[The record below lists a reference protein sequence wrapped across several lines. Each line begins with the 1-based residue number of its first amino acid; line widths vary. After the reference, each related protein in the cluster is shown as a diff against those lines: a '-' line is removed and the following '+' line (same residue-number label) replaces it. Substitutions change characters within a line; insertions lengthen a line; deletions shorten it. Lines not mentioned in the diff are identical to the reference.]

1 MKRNHI
7 KIIGEGTQVM
17 MFGHGFGCS
26 QEMWQYIVPAFE
38 KDYRIILFDYVGSGN
53 SDVHFYTSERYSSLQ
68 GYAQDVLNIVEELQ
82 LEQVIFVGH
91 SVSGMIGMLAAI
103 AQPQR
108 FSKLI
113 MVGPSPCYINDGD
126 YQGGFEKSDI
136 DELLM
141 MMEMN
146 FTGWASYLAPVAMH
160 EENKH
165 HAAALEESFVS
176 TDPRI
181 AREFAEVTFFA
192 DYRHRLHE
200 LQTPTLLLQ
209 CAEDSIV
216 PLSVGTYLHEHIKN
230 SELQVM
236 EAKGHY
242 PHLSHPAETIE
253 KIKAYIKNQR

>member
-1 MKRNHI
+1 MSVMERNNV
-7 KIIGEGTQVM
+7 KIVGEGTQVI

-38 KDYRIILFDYVGSGN
+38 KDYRIILFDYIGSGH
-53 SDVHFYTSERYSSLQ
+53 SDAHFYTSERYSSLQ
-68 GYAQDVLNIVEELQ
+68 GYAQDVLDIVEELQ
-82 LEQVIFVGH
+82 LEELIFVGH
-91 SVSGMIGMLAAI
+91 SISGMIGMLAAI
-103 AQPQR
+103 AKPQQ

-113 MVGPSPCYINDGD
+113 MVGPSPCYINEGD

-136 DELLM
+136 EELLT

-165 HAAALEESFVS
+165 HAATLEDSFVS
-176 TDPRI
+176 TNPRI

-216 PLSVGTYLHEHIKN
+216 PLNVGVYLQEHIKN

-242 PHLSHPAETIE
+242 PHMSHPIETIE
-253 KIKAYIKNQR
+253 KIKAYI

>member
-1 MKRNHI
+1 MSVMERNNV
-7 KIIGEGTQVM
+7 KIVGEGTEVI

-26 QEMWQYIVPAFE
+26 QEMWQYIVPAFA
-38 KDYRIILFDYVGSGN
+38 KDYRIILFDYVGSGH
-53 SDVHFYTSERYSSLQ
+53 SDQQFYTSERYNSLQ
-68 GYAQDVLNIVEELQ
+68 GYAQDVLDIVEELQ
-82 LEQVIFVGH
+82 LEQVNFVGH

-103 AQPQR
+103 EQPQR

-113 MVGPSPCYINDGD
+113 MVGPSPCYINDGE
-126 YQGGFEKSDI
+126 YEGGFEKRDI
-136 DELLM
+136 EELLT

-165 HAAALEESFVS
+165 HISDLEASFVS
-176 TDPRI
+176 TNPRI

-200 LQTPTLLLQ
+200 LKTPTLLLQ

-216 PLSVGTYLHEHIKN
+216 PLNVGEYLHKHIKN

-236 EAKGHY
+236 EEKGHY

-253 KIKAYIKNQR
+253 KIKAYI

>member
-1 MKRNHI
+1 MSVMKRNNI
-7 KIIGEGTQVM
+7 KIMGEGTQVI

-38 KDYRIILFDYVGSGN
+38 RDYRIILFDYVGSGH
-53 SDVHFYTSERYSSLQ
+53 SDANFYTSERYSSLQ
-68 GYAQDVLNIVEELQ
+68 GYAQDVLEIVEELQ

-113 MVGPSPCYINDGD
+113 MVGPSPCYINEGD

-136 DELLM
+136 DELLT

-146 FTGWASYLAPVAMH
+146 FTGWASYLAPIAMH

-165 HAAALEESFVS
+165 QAAALEESFVS
-176 TDPRI
+176 TNPRI
-181 AREFAEVTFFA
+181 AREFAEATFFA

-216 PLSVGTYLHEHIKN
+216 PLNVGVYLQEHIKN

-242 PHLSHPAETIE
+242 PHLSHPTETIV
-253 KIKAYIKNQR
+253 KIKAYI

>member
-1 MKRNHI
+1 MSLMAHNNV
-7 KIIGEGTQVM
+7 KIVGEGTQVI

-38 KDYRIILFDYVGSGN
+38 KDYRIILFDYVGSGH
-53 SDVHFYTSERYSSLQ
+53 SDTCFYTSERYSSLQ
-68 GYAQDVLNIVEELQ
+68 GYAQDVLDIVEELQ
-82 LEQVIFVGH
+82 LEDVIFVGH
-91 SVSGMIGMLAAI
+91 SVSGMIGMLASI

-113 MVGPSPCYINDGD
+113 MVGPSPCYINDGE
-126 YQGGFEKSDI
+126 YHGGFEKSDI
-136 DELLM
+136 EELLS

-160 EENKH
+160 RENKQH
-165 HAAALEESFVS
+165 VAALEESFVS
-176 TDPRI
+176 TSSRI

-216 PLSVGTYLHEHIKN
+216 PLNVGIYLQEHI
-230 SELQVM
+230 
-236 EAKGHY
+236 
-242 PHLSHPAETIE
+242 
-253 KIKAYIKNQR
+253 